1 MVQDKEGE
9 TLDKQLLLKVMDNTC
24 WEDVETFDALADTV
38 VVEDEEEGRLDG
50 WMWFEFKFVYSMGE
64 VNPLYL
70 NLKR

>member
-1 MVQDKEGE
+1 
-9 TLDKQLLLKVMDNTC
+9 MDNTC